1 MRWPSVSTAALK
13 PCKRVSG
20 VPTNVRITVRRRR
33 GVSDTAGTQQ
43 ISRPN
48 AHGCVLADRRSTH
61 RWQNSVLKP
70 VKRVPMSVTST
81 ITITVRC
88 VPAYCEIV
96 PNTVATWHR
105 QTALLRSAPLHSA
118 LLCDF
123 VYKNL
128 IFPSCLGRYET
139 FFAIRYLTDLS
150 QREVLNSAR
159 ATVSTRMGPD
169 RNRTL
174 HRFPRVHQARPVL
187 LGDFVQADRQ
197 HRPYRAGRLSG

>member
-1 MRWPSVSTAALK
+1 MRWPSVSTAVSK

-20 VPTNVRITVRRRR
+20 VPTNVQITVRRRR

-48 AHGCVLADRRSTH
+48 AHGCVPVDRRSTH
-61 RWQNSVLKP
+61 RWQNSALKS

-96 PNTVATWHR
+96 RKTVATWHSL
-105 QTALLRSAPLHSA
+105 TALLYSAISF
-118 LLCDF
+118 C
-123 VYKNL
+123 KN
-128 IFPSCLGRYET
+128 F
-139 FFAIRYLTDLS
+139 TDVA
-150 QREVLNSAR
+150 QREALNYTR
-159 ATVSTRMGPD
+159 ATLATGDSISTRTGPD
-169 RNRTL
+169 RNRML

-187 LGDFVQADRQ
+187 LGDFVRADRQ
-197 HRPYRAGRLSG
+197 HHPYRAEQLSE